1 MWPHALVISAYL
13 RQNVS
18 VSDCRKLATNFEKV
32 KKADELMLAVRAML
46 KEQVGDFLQIAG
58 LVKAVGPM
66 DMCICGMIL
75 SLKQKELLGLS
86 LPLKWASFAAA
97 TGAPSAVAK
106 ASSRAPVMLELDEH
120 GRVKNLVGLL
130 ATRGYELGSDVRRL
144 ADKTVGKI
152 QEVKN
157 DFVYILLN
165 SGDIAGEPNDKI
177 LGNDWAVFKPKDD
190 AQ

>member
-1 MWPHALVISAYL
+1 
-13 RQNVS
+13 
-18 VSDCRKLATNFEKV
+18 
-32 KKADELMLAVRAML
+32 
-46 KEQVGDFLQIAG
+46 
-58 LVKAVGPM
+58 
-66 DMCICGMIL
+66 
-75 SLKQKELLGLS
+75 
-86 LPLKWASFAAA
+86 
-97 TGAPSAVAK
+97 
-106 ASSRAPVMLELDEH
+106 MLELDEH

-190 AQ
+190 AQVLVDLSLYGPYIYIYIYIYICTYIYIHTYVYIYI